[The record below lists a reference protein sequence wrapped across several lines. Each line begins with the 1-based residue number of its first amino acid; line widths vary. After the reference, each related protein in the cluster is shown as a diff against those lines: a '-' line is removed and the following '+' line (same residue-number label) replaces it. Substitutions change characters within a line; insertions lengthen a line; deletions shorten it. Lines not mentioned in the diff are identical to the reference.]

1 MNLERERD
9 YKLEMERDY
18 LELMEIS
25 KKAEITEQDWE
36 KLGECVHRHVT
47 YVANSVRQFSIELEE
62 GLKNIGKR
70 EIYFK

>member
-1 MNLERERD
+1 MNSEMEND
-9 YKLEMERDY
+9 YRLEMQRDY

-36 KLGECVHRHVT
+36 KLGEYVHRHVT
-47 YVANSVRQFSIELEE
+47 NVANSVRQFSIELEE

-70 EIYFK
+70 ETYFK